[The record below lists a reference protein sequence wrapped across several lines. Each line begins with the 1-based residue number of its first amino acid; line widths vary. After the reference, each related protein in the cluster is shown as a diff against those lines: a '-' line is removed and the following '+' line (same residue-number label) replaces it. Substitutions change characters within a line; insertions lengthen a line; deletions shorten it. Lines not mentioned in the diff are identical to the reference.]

1 VKRRDFMGLL
11 GGAGAAWPVRA
22 LAQRAGK
29 VATVGFLDV
38 SADSGWS
45 AYFAAFAKRLN
56 EVGWIEGRTITI
68 EHRLAEGRRERYS
81 EIAAEF
87 VRLKVDVIVTGG
99 IAVPATKQATSTIP
113 IVFAVANDPVG
124 LGLVSSLSRPG
135 GNVTGLSLQAPDL
148 IGKRVELLR
157 EALPDLSRM
166 AVMGNVAYPTTATEM
181 SEVRATASRLGV
193 TSTTLELRRPED
205 IEPAFEALKNGE
217 QALFVCNDG
226 LVNANHARINSLAL
240 TARLPTMHAERLY
253 AQSGGLM
260 SYAANYPA
268 LFRRAADFVDK
279 ILRGT
284 SPRDIPVEQP
294 TKFELVINL
303 KTAKALN
310 LTIPDKLLA
319 IADEVVD

>member
-1 VKRRDFMGLL
+1 MRRREVITLI
-11 GGAGAAWPVRA
+11 GGAAAGWPLAARA
-22 LAQRAGK
+22 QQAAKLP
-29 VATVGFLDV
+29 TIGFLDV
-38 SADSGWS
+38 SAGSGWS
-45 AYFAAFAKRLN
+45 AYFAVFVKQLS
-56 EVGWIEGRTITI
+56 ELGWTEGRTITI

-99 IAVPATKQATSTIP
+99 IAVPATKQETSAIP

-157 EALPDLSRM
+157 EVLPDLRRM
-166 AVMGNVAYPTTATEM
+166 AIMGNVAYPTTATEM
-181 SEVRATASRLGV
+181 GEVQATASRLGI
-193 TSTTLELRRPED
+193 TSTTLEIRRPED
-205 IEPAFEALKNGE
+205 IEPAFETLKNGE

-226 LVNANHARINSLAL
+226 LVNANHIRINSFALA
-240 TARLPTMHAERLY
+240 ARLPTMHAEKLY

-279 ILRGT
+279 ILRGKK
-284 SPRDIPVEQP
+284 PGDIPVEQP

-303 KTAKALN
+303 KTAKALGLN
-310 LTIPDKLLA
+310 VPASFLRAPTR
-319 IADEVVD
+319 